1 VPRRRPGAAA
11 RHRGHRLLH
20 RETAEQEKLERI
32 RPSVMIGIE
41 DWRRGRVDDRP
52 IDAILGELDGEEA

>member
-1 VPRRRPGAAA
+1 
-11 RHRGHRLLH
+11 
-20 RETAEQEKLERI
+20 
-32 RPSVMIGIE
+32 MIGIE